1 MIKENLKEIKKN
13 DPKVIRGWVMYD
25 WANSVYQLTIA
36 SAVFPI
42 FYNQATKA
50 AYHGSTV
57 SFFGHPAINTV
68 LYSWAIAAA
77 YLIVGLFS
85 PIFSSIADYTGRR
98 KTFMKVFTF
107 IGAISCGLLYF
118 FNGHNVEWGIIFF
131 ALGTIGYGGS
141 LVFYNSFL
149 PVIADPEYHDSI
161 SARGYSM
168 GYLGGVILLIINL
181 IIILFPAWFGIS
193 DPQLPAKISFLSVCV
208 WWLGFA
214 HLTFRRLPKYTL
226 GHEKEGNPIFNGYR
240 ELRKVYVQVKKS
252 FELKIYLLA
261 FFFLMMGIL
270 TVMFMAATYGEK
282 QLGLKE
288 TVLIPV
294 ILVIQLVGMLGATL
308 FSKLSARIGNIRA
321 LMISI
326 GIWIFICLGVLFV
339 TNAIGFVIVAFFVGL
354 VMGGS
359 QSLAR
364 STFSKMIPETI
375 DHTSFFSF
383 YDVTEKFATVA
394 GTFSFGIIEALT
406 GSMKYSVIAIIG
418 FFIVGYLFLVV
429 LRWRLIE
436 SYMRNSIDG
445 AISMVRQRRNNGN
458 KN

>member
-1 MIKENLKEIKKN
+1 
-13 DPKVIRGWVMYD
+13 
-25 WANSVYQLTIA
+25 
-36 SAVFPI
+36 
-42 FYNQATKA
+42 
-50 AYHGSTV
+50 
-57 SFFGHPAINTV
+57 
-68 LYSWAIAAA
+68 
-77 YLIVGLFS
+77 
-85 PIFSSIADYTGRR
+85 
-98 KTFMKVFTF
+98 
-107 IGAISCGLLYF
+107 
-118 FNGHNVEWGIIFF
+118 
-131 ALGTIGYGGS
+131 
-141 LVFYNSFL
+141 
-149 PVIADPEYHDSI
+149 
-161 SARGYSM
+161 
-168 GYLGGVILLIINL
+168 
-181 IIILFPAWFGIS
+181 
-193 DPQLPAKISFLSVCV
+193 
-208 WWLGFA
+208 
-214 HLTFRRLPKYTL
+214 
-226 GHEKEGNPIFNGYR
+226 
-240 ELRKVYVQVKKS
+240 
-252 FELKIYLLA
+252 
-261 FFFLMMGIL
+261 
-270 TVMFMAATYGEK
+270 
-282 QLGLKE
+282 
-288 TVLIPV
+288 
-294 ILVIQLVGMLGATL
+294 
-308 FSKLSARIGNIRA
+308 
-321 LMISI
+321 MISI